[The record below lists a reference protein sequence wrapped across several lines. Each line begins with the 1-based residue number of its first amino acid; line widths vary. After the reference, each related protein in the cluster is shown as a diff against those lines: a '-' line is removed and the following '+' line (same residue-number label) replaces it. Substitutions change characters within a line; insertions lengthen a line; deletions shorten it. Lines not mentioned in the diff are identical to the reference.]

1 MEYRWITEGPEQTQS
16 LGQNLAGFLHS
27 GAVVALTGELGTGK
41 TCLIQGICQGLGVTD
56 PVASPAFVIINE
68 YQGRLPVYH
77 FDLYRIKSIEE
88 LYQLGCEEYFYG
100 SGVCLIEWA
109 ERAEGL
115 LPGDSIRISLHWK
128 AESRREIVLKD
139 RVSLKGANGDKI
151 HRECL
156 SGRSELP
163 S

>member
-1 MEYRWITEGPEQTQS
+1 MEYRWITEGPEQTQR
-16 LGQNLAGFLHS
+16 LGQKLADFLHP
-27 GAVVALTGELGTGK
+27 GAVVALTGELGSGK

-100 SGVCLIEWA
+100 FGVCLIEWA

-115 LPGDSIRISLHWK
+115 LPGDSIRISLRWK

-139 RVSLKGANGDKI
+139 RVPLKGADGDKI

-163 S
+163 L